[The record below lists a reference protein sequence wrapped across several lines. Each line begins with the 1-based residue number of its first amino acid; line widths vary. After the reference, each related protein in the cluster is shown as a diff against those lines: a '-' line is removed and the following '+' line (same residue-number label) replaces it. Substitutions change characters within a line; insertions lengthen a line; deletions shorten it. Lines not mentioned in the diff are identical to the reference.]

1 MSKVF
6 GDMIGRIFV
15 GIWRG
20 LDGLRKFLHLVVL
33 LTIFGF
39 VVGALRTSIPHI
51 ADKSALVIA
60 PKGEIVEQLSG
71 SAVDQAMARVQGD
84 AREETLLWDLVD
96 ALKAAKKDARIAA
109 VVLDLNSMTAGGQPT
124 LAELT
129 AAIKDFRSSGKKVV
143 AHATSFL
150 QESYYVAAAADE
162 IYLDPMGLVAI
173 DGYDRYR
180 TYYKDLLDKLGVE
193 VNLFRVGAYKSA
205 AEVYVRSDMSPEDR
219 EESLAYLNGLW
230 FNYRKAVAEAR
241 GLTPT
246 DISDY
251 VNNSV
256 PAMLAAKG
264 NSAKVALDAKL
275 VTGLK
280 SSLDVERRMVE
291 LVGGDSKKTEEK
303 VEADKSD
310 AGESY
315 NSTSLEDYLRVVQA
329 EKRARS
335 GGKDK
340 IGVIIAAGEILDGSQ
355 PPGSVGGE
363 TAAMLIRQA
372 REDDDVKAIVLRVD
386 SPGGSVFAS
395 EQIYREVRAAQEAGK
410 TVVVSMGDLAASG
423 GYYIASSADEIWA
436 HPATITGSIGIF
448 GAIPTFQN
456 TLNKLGVSVD
466 GVGTT
471 KLSGQLR
478 LDRPLGEDAKV
489 LLQSFIERGYE
500 EFLGH
505 VAEGRKKTR
514 DEVHAI
520 AQGRV
525 WIGTDAKSNGLVDHL
540 GLFDQAVKSAAKLAE
555 LSDDYEVERIEPELS
570 WAESLALQIKVWFAT
585 NFVGDIAAHIPALQV
600 AREFEPLQRELTRW
614 SRMNARD
621 NRYAYCFCD
630 VR

>member
-1 MSKVF
+1 
-6 GDMIGRIFV
+6 MIGRIFV

-33 LTIFGF
+33 LTMFGF

-51 ADKSALVIA
+51 ADGSALVIA

-71 SAVDQAMARVQGD
+71 SPVDQALARVQGD

-96 ALKAAKKDARIAA
+96 ALKAAKKDKRIAA

-143 AHATSFL
+143 AHATSFM

-162 IYLDPMGLVAI
+162 IYLDPMGLIAI
-173 DGYDRYR
+173 DGYERYR

-219 EESLAYLNGLW
+219 EESLAYLNALW

-264 NSAKVALDAKL
+264 NSAKVALEAKL

-280 SSLDVERRMVE
+280 SSLDVDRRMVE
-291 LVGGDSKKTEEK
+291 LVGGDSSRKTEAK
-303 VEADKSD
+303 VEAKESD
-310 AGESY
+310 AGETY

-335 GGKDK
+335 AGEGK

-355 PPGSVGGE
+355 PPGTVGGE
-363 TAAMLIRQA
+363 TAALLIRQA

-410 TVVVSMGDLAASG
+410 PVVVSMGDLAASG

-456 TLNKLGVSVD
+456 TLNKIGVTVD

-500 EFLGH
+500 EFLAH

-540 GLFDQAVKSAAKLAE
+540 GLFDQAVKSAAKLGN
-555 LSDDYEVERIEPELS
+555 LTGDYEVERIEPELS
-570 WAESLALQIKVWFAT
+570 WAETLALQIKVWFAK
-585 NFVGDIAAHIPALQV
+585 NFVGEIVARTPVLQV
-600 AREFEPLQRELTRW
+600 AREFEPLQREITRW

-621 NRYAYCFCD
+621 HRYAYCFCD

>member
-1 MSKVF
+1 
-6 GDMIGRIFV
+6 MIGRIFV

-51 ADKSALVIA
+51 ADKSALVIE

-96 ALKAAKKDARIAA
+96 ALKAAKKDARISA

-143 AHATSFL
+143 AHATSYL
-150 QESYYVAAAADE
+150 QESYYVASAADE

-355 PPGSVGGE
+355 PPGTVGGE

-540 GLFDQAVKSAAKLAE
+540 GLFDQAVKSAARLAE

>member
-1 MSKVF
+1 
-6 GDMIGRIFV
+6 MIGRIFV

-51 ADKSALVIA
+51 ADKSALVIE

-96 ALKAAKKDARIAA
+96 ALKAAKKDARISA

-143 AHATSFL
+143 AHATSYL
-150 QESYYVAAAADE
+150 QESYYVASAADE

-246 DISDY
+246 DIADY

-291 LVGGDSKKTEEK
+291 LVGGDSSKKAEEK
-303 VEADKSD
+303 VESKKSD

-335 GGKDK
+335 SGKDK

-355 PPGSVGGE
+355 PPGTVGGE

-372 REDDDVKAIVLRVD
+372 RDDDDVKAIVLRID

-505 VAEGRKKTR
+505 AAKGRKKTR

-540 GLFDQAVKSAAKLAE
+540 GLFDQAVKSAARLAE

-600 AREFEPLQRELTRW
+600 AREFEPLERELTRW

>member
-1 MSKVF
+1 
-6 GDMIGRIFV
+6 MIGRILV

-51 ADKSALVIA
+51 ADHSALVLA

-71 SAVDQAMARVQGD
+71 SPVDQAIAKAQGD
-84 AREETLLWDLVD
+84 SQQETLLWDLLD
-96 ALKAAKKDARIAA
+96 ALKAAKKDSRITA
-109 VVLDLNSMTAGGQPT
+109 VVLDLNYLSGGGQPT
-124 LAELT
+124 LAELA

-143 AHATSFL
+143 AYATTFM
-150 QESYYVAAAADE
+150 QESYYIAAAADE
-162 IYLDPMGLVAI
+162 IYLDPQGLVGI
-173 DGYDRYR
+173 DGYERYR
-180 TYYKDLLDKLGVE
+180 TYYKDLFDKLGVE

-205 AEVYVRSDMSPEDR
+205 AEVYVRNDMSPEER

-230 FNYRKAVAEAR
+230 LSYRTAVAESR

-251 VNNSV
+251 VATLV

-264 NSAKVALDAKL
+264 DAAKVALDAKL

-280 SSLDVERRMVE
+280 SSLDVERRMVR
-291 LVGGDSKKTEEK
+291 LVGSDDAEETK
-303 VEADKSD
+303 DKIEADESD

-315 NSTSLEDYLRVVQA
+315 NSTSLEDYLRIVHA
-329 EKRARS
+329 EKRARAA
-335 GGKDK
+335 GKPR
-340 IGVIIAAGEILDGSQ
+340 IGVIIASGEILDGSQ
-355 PPGSVGGE
+355 PPGTVGGE
-363 TAAMLIRQA
+363 TAAELVREA
-372 REDDDVKAIVLRVD
+372 REDEDVKAIVLRID

-395 EQIYREVRAAQEAGK
+395 EQIYREVRAAQVAGK
-410 TVVVSMGDLAASG
+410 PVVVSMGDLAASG

-436 HPATITGSIGIF
+436 HPATITGSIGIY

-456 TLNKLGVSVD
+456 TLKKIGVGID

-471 KLSGQLR
+471 SLSGQLR
-478 LDRPLGEDAKV
+478 IDRPLGEDAKV

-500 EFLGH
+500 EFLAH

-525 WIGTDAKSNGLVDHL
+525 WIGTDAKKNGLVDEL
-540 GLFDQAVKSAAKLAE
+540 GLFDQAVKSAARRAKLTGE
-555 LSDDYEVERIEPELS
+555 YDVERIEPELT
-570 WAESLALQIKVWFAT
+570 WAESLALKIRVWFAQ
-585 NFVGDIAAHIPALQV
+585 NFIGDIAARMPALKV
-600 AREFEPLQRELTRW
+600 ARELEPLQRELNRW

-621 NRYAYCFCD
+621 HRYVYCFCD

>member
-1 MSKVF
+1 
-6 GDMIGRIFV
+6 MIGRIFV

-51 ADKSALVIA
+51 ADASALVIA

-71 SAVDQAMARVQGD
+71 SPVDQAMARVQGD

-109 VVLDLNSMTAGGQPT
+109 VVLDLDSMTAGGQPT

-143 AHATSFL
+143 AHATSYM

-173 DGYDRYR
+173 DGYERYR
-180 TYYKDLLDKLGVE
+180 TYYKNLLDKLGVE

-205 AEVYVRSDMSPEDR
+205 AEVYIRSDMSPEDR
-219 EESLAYLNGLW
+219 EESLAYLNALW

-291 LVGGDSKKTEEK
+291 LVGGESSKKTEEK
-303 VEADKSD
+303 VESKKSD

-335 GGKDK
+335 SGKDK

-355 PPGSVGGE
+355 PPGTVGGE

-372 REDDDVKAIVLRVD
+372 RDDDDVKAIVLRID

-395 EQIYREVRAAQEAGK
+395 EQIYREVRAAQVAGK
-410 TVVVSMGDLAASG
+410 PVVVSMGDLAASG

-456 TLNKLGVSVD
+456 TLNKIGVSVD

-478 LDRPLGEDAKV
+478 LDRPLGDDAKV

-500 EFLGH
+500 EFLAH

-540 GLFDQAVKSAAKLAE
+540 GLFDQAVKSAAKLAD
-555 LSDDYEVERIEPELS
+555 LTGDYDIERIEPELS
-570 WAESLALQIKVWFAT
+570 WAETLALQIKVWFAK
-585 NFVGDIAAHIPALQV
+585 NFVGDIAARIPALQV

>member
-1 MSKVF
+1 
-6 GDMIGRIFV
+6 
-15 GIWRG
+15 
-20 LDGLRKFLHLVVL
+20 
-33 LTIFGF
+33 
-39 VVGALRTSIPHI
+39 
-51 ADKSALVIA
+51 
-60 PKGEIVEQLSG
+60 
-71 SAVDQAMARVQGD
+71 
-84 AREETLLWDLVD
+84 
-96 ALKAAKKDARIAA
+96 
-109 VVLDLNSMTAGGQPT
+109 
-124 LAELT
+124 
-129 AAIKDFRSSGKKVV
+129 
-143 AHATSFL
+143 
-150 QESYYVAAAADE
+150 
-162 IYLDPMGLVAI
+162 MGLVAI

-180 TYYKDLLDKLGVE
+180 MYYKDLLDKLGVE

-205 AEVYVRSDMSPEDR
+205 AEVYVRTDMSPEDR
-219 EESLAYLNGLW
+219 EESLAYLNALW
-230 FNYRKAVAEAR
+230 LNYRTAVAEAR
-241 GLTPT
+241 GLTPD

-251 VNNSV
+251 VDNSV

-264 NSAKVALDAKL
+264 DAAKVALDAKL

-291 LVGGDSKKTEEK
+291 LVGGDS
-303 VEADKSD
+303 SQ
-310 AGESY
+310 
-315 NSTSLEDYLRVVQA
+315 EDRREGRSRRERRRRVVQLHVA
-329 EKRARS
+329 RGLPARGARREARARR
-335 GGKDK
+335 
-340 IGVIIAAGEILDGSQ
+340 AARTRSASSSLPARSSMARSRPARWVAK
-355 PPGSVGGE
+355 PPP
-363 TAAMLIRQA
+363 MLIREA

-395 EQIYREVRAAQEAGK
+395 EQIYREVRAAQAAGK
-410 TVVVSMGDLAASG
+410 PVVVSMGDLAASG

-456 TLNKLGVSVD
+456 TLNKIGVSVD

-500 EFLGH
+500 EFLAH

-540 GLFDQAVKSAAKLAE
+540 GLFDQAVKSAAKLAK
-555 LSDDYEVERIEPELS
+555 LTGDYEVERIEPELS
-570 WAESLALQIKVWFAT
+570 WAESLALQIKVWFAK
-585 NFVGDIAAHIPALQV
+585 NFVGDIAARIPALQV

>member
-1 MSKVF
+1 
-6 GDMIGRIFV
+6 MIGRIFV

-51 ADKSALVIA
+51 ADKSALVIE

-96 ALKAAKKDARIAA
+96 ALKAAKKDARISA

-143 AHATSFL
+143 AHATSYL
-150 QESYYVAAAADE
+150 QESYYVASAADE

-230 FNYRKAVAEAR
+230 FNYRKAVAESR

-335 GGKDK
+335 AGKDK

-355 PPGSVGGE
+355 PPGTVGGE

-372 REDDDVKAIVLRVD
+372 RENDEVKAIVLRVD

-540 GLFDQAVKSAAKLAE
+540 GLFDQAVKSAARLAE

-600 AREFEPLQRELTRW
+600 AREFEPLERELTRW

>member
-1 MSKVF
+1 
-6 GDMIGRIFV
+6 MIGQIFG

-51 ADKSALVIA
+51 ADHSALVIA
-60 PKGEIVEQLSG
+60 PKGEIVEQLTG
-71 SAVDQAMARVQGD
+71 SPVDQALARAQGE
-84 AREETLLWDLVD
+84 RQSETLLWDLVD
-96 ALKAAKKDARIAA
+96 ALKAAKKDARISA
-109 VVLDLNSMTAGGQPT
+109 VVLDLNYMAGGGQPT
-124 LAELT
+124 LAEFN

-143 AHATSFL
+143 AHATSYL

-173 DGYDRYR
+173 DGYERYR
-180 TYYKDLLDKLGVE
+180 TYYKELLDKIGVE

-205 AEVYVRSDMSPEDR
+205 AEVYVRTDMSPEDR
-219 EESLAYLNGLW
+219 EESLAYLNALW
-230 FNYRKAVAEAR
+230 LSYRTSVAEAR
-241 GLTPT
+241 GLTAT

-251 VNNSV
+251 VSNLV

-264 NSAKVALDAKL
+264 NAAKVALDAKL

-280 SSLDVERRMVE
+280 SSLDVDRRMVQ
-291 LVGGDSKKTEEK
+291 LVGGDTPEENEEK
-303 VEADKSD
+303 VEADESD
-310 AGESY
+310 AGESF
-315 NSTSLEDYLRVVQA
+315 NSTSLEDYLRIVHA
-329 EKRARS
+329 EKEARS
-335 GGKDK
+335 AGKDK
-340 IGVIIAAGEILDGSQ
+340 VGVIIASGEILDGSQ
-355 PPGSVGGE
+355 APGTVGGE
-363 TAAMLIRQA
+363 TAADLIRSA
-372 REDDDVKAIVLRVD
+372 REDDDIKAIVLRVD

-395 EQIYREVRAAQEAGK
+395 EQIYREVRAAQADGK
-410 TVVVSMGDLAASG
+410 PVVVSMGDLAASG

-456 TLNKLGVSVD
+456 TLKKLGVNVD

-471 KLSGQLR
+471 SLSGQLR
-478 LDRPLGEDAKV
+478 IDRPLGEDAKV

-500 EFLGH
+500 EFLAH
-505 VAEGRKKTR
+505 VAEGRNKTR

-525 WIGTDAKSNGLVDHL
+525 WIGTDAKKNGLVDEL
-540 GLFDQAVKSAAKLAE
+540 GLFDQAVKSAAKRAE
-555 LSDDYEVERIEPELS
+555 LEDDYEVERIEPELS
-570 WAESLALQIKVWFAT
+570 WAESLALQIKVWFAK
-585 NFVGDIAAHIPALQV
+585 NFVGEIASRIPALQV
-600 AREFEPLQRELTRW
+600 AREFEPLQRELARW

>member
-1 MSKVF
+1 
-6 GDMIGRIFV
+6 MIGRIFV

-51 ADKSALVIA
+51 ADGSALVIA

-71 SAVDQAMARVQGD
+71 SPVDQAIERVQGD
-84 AREETLLWDLVD
+84 AKEETLLWDLID

-109 VVLDLNSMTAGGQPT
+109 VVIDLNYMSGGGQPT
-124 LAELT
+124 LAEF
-129 AAIKDFRSSGKKVV
+129 ASAIKDFRSSGKKVV

-150 QESYYVAAAADE
+150 QESYYVASAADE

-173 DGYDRYR
+173 DGYERYR
-180 TYYKDLLDKLGVE
+180 TYYKELLDKIGVE

-205 AEVYVRSDMSPEDR
+205 AEVYVRTDMSPEDR
-219 EESLAYLNGLW
+219 EESLAYLNALW
-230 FNYRKAVAEAR
+230 LSYRTAVADAR

-251 VNNSV
+251 VSNLV

-264 NSAKVALDAKL
+264 DAAKVALDAKL

-291 LVGGDSKKTEEK
+291 LVGSDSPHQNVEK
-303 VEADKSD
+303 VEADESD
-310 AGESY
+310 AGESF
-315 NSTSLEDYLRVVQA
+315 NSTSLEDYLRVVHA
-329 EKRARS
+329 EKRAR
-335 GGKDK
+335 GAGKDK
-340 IGVIIAAGEILDGSQ
+340 IGVIIASGEILDGSQ
-355 PPGSVGGE
+355 PPGTVGGE
-363 TAAMLIRQA
+363 TAASLIREA
-372 REDDDVKAIVLRVD
+372 REDDNVKAIVLRVD

-395 EQIYREVRAAQEAGK
+395 EQIYREVRAAQADGK
-410 TVVVSMGDLAASG
+410 PVIVSMGDLAASG

-456 TLNKLGVSVD
+456 TLKKIGVSVD

-471 KLSGQLR
+471 NLSGQLR
-478 LDRPLGEDAKV
+478 IDRPMGEDAKV

-500 EFLGH
+500 EFLAH
-505 VAEGRKKTR
+505 VAEGRNKTR
-514 DEVHAI
+514 DQVHAI

-525 WIGTDAKSNGLVDHL
+525 WIGTDAKNNGLVDQL
-540 GLFDQAVKSAAKLAE
+540 GLFDQAVKSAAKHANLTG
-555 LSDDYEVERIEPELS
+555 DYDVERIEPELS
-570 WAESLALQIKVWFAT
+570 WAESLALQIRVWFAE
-585 NFVGDIAAHIPALQV
+585 NFIGDITARIPALQV
-600 AREFEPLQRELTRW
+600 AREFEPLQRELARW

>member
-1 MSKVF
+1 
-6 GDMIGRIFV
+6 MIGRIFV

-51 ADKSALVIA
+51 ADASALVIA

-124 LAELT
+124 LAEFT

-162 IYLDPMGLVAI
+162 IYLDPMGLVVI
-173 DGYDRYR
+173 DGYERYR
-180 TYYKDLLDKLGVE
+180 TYYKDLFDKLGVE
-193 VNLFRVGAYKSA
+193 INLFRVGAYKSA
-205 AEVYVRSDMSPEDR
+205 AEVYVRTDMSPEDR
-219 EESLAYLNGLW
+219 EESVAYLNALW

-355 PPGSVGGE
+355 PPGTVGGE

-372 REDDDVKAIVLRVD
+372 REDEDVKAIVLRVD

-410 TVVVSMGDLAASG
+410 PVVVSMGDLAASG

-456 TLNKLGVSVD
+456 TLNKIGVSVD

-478 LDRPLGEDAKV
+478 LDRALGEDAKV

-500 EFLGH
+500 EFLAH

-570 WAESLALQIKVWFAT
+570 L
-585 NFVGDIAAHIPALQV
+585 GRIAGAADQGLVRDELRGRHRGAH
-600 AREFEPLQRELTRW
+600 
-614 SRMNARD
+614 SRAPGRP
-621 NRYAYCFCD
+621 
-630 VR
+630 

>member
-1 MSKVF
+1 
-6 GDMIGRIFV
+6 MIGRIFV

-51 ADKSALVIA
+51 ADSSALVIE

-71 SAVDQAMARVQGD
+71 SPVDQAIERVQGD
-84 AREETLLWDLVD
+84 AKEETLLWDLID

-109 VVLDLNSMTAGGQPT
+109 VVLDLNYMSGGGQPT
-124 LAELT
+124 LAEFT

-173 DGYDRYR
+173 DGYERYR
-180 TYYKDLLDKLGVE
+180 TYYKELLDKIGVE

-205 AEVYVRSDMSPEDR
+205 AEVYVRTDMSPEDR
-219 EESLAYLNGLW
+219 EESLAYLNALW
-230 FNYRKAVAEAR
+230 LSYRTAVAEAR

-251 VNNSV
+251 VNNLV

-264 NSAKVALDAKL
+264 DAAKVALDAKL

-280 SSLDVERRMVE
+280 SSLDVERRMVA
-291 LVGGDSKKTEEK
+291 LVGGDSPKENVEK
-303 VEADKSD
+303 VEADESD
-310 AGESY
+310 AGESF
-315 NSTSLEDYLRVVQA
+315 NSTSLEDYLRVVHA
-329 EKRARS
+329 EKSAR
-335 GGKDK
+335 GVGTRDK
-340 IGVIIAAGEILDGSQ
+340 IGVVIASGEILDGSQ
-355 PPGSVGGE
+355 PPGTVGGE
-363 TAAMLIRQA
+363 TAASLIREA
-372 REDDDVKAIVLRVD
+372 REDDDVKAIVIRVD

-395 EQIYREVRAAQEAGK
+395 EQIYREVRAAQADGK
-410 TVVVSMGDLAASG
+410 PVVVSMGDLAASG
-423 GYYIASSADEIWA
+423 GYYIAASADEIWA

-456 TLNKLGVSVD
+456 TLKKIGVNVD

-471 KLSGQLR
+471 NLSGQLR
-478 LDRPLGEDAKV
+478 VDRAMGEDAKV

-525 WIGTDAKSNGLVDHL
+525 WIGTDAKNNGLVDHL
-540 GLFDQAVKSAAKLAE
+540 GLFDQAVKSAAKLAD
-555 LSDDYEVERIEPELS
+555 LSGDYDVERIEPELS
-570 WAESLALQIKVWFAT
+570 WAESLALQIRVWFAQ
-585 NFVGDIAAHIPALQV
+585 NVAGEVV
-600 AREFEPLQRELTRW
+600 ARVPSIQVPRQFEPLQREIQRW

-621 NRYAYCFCD
+621 HRYAYCFCD
-630 VR
+630 IR